1 MGAVCR
7 ASRGFTLIE
16 LVVLMIVISVI
27 AVVALP
33 RFTGTDAFD
42 QRGLHD
48 ETLALLRYA
57 QKAAIAQ
64 RRMVCVTFTQTG
76 ATAKMDANDDGD
88 CVDAGDGLQGP
99 NGSNPFTIAG
109 EGGAQYTGTTPPAS
123 IDFDALGSP
132 SSGLSLQVSGLPQ
145 SIRVEAQTGYVHE

>member
-1 MGAVCR
+1 MGNVFR
-7 ASRGFTLIE
+7 TSRGFTLIE
-16 LVVLMIVISVI
+16 LVVLMIILGVI

-48 ETLALLRYA
+48 ETLAVLRYA

-64 RRMVCVTFTQTG
+64 RRMVCVTFTQSG
-76 ATAKMDANDDGD
+76 ATAKMDANGDGD
-88 CVDAGDGLQGP
+88 CADAGDSLQGP
-99 NGSNPFTIAG
+99 NGSNPFGIAG
-109 EGGAQYTGTTPPAS
+109 ASGAQYTGTTPPAS
-123 IDFDALGSP
+123 INFDALGSP

-145 SIRVEAQTGYVHE
+145 SIQVEAQTGYVHE